1 MDHERFMRQ
10 ALIEADKAAAAGEFP
25 VGCVLVHRNQVVITG
40 ARQSSRTDQRN
51 ELDHAEIVALQR
63 LERLAPKIPP
73 ENLTLYSTMEPCLM
87 CFAALMLTGIGTI
100 VYAYEDAMGG
110 GTACDLDCLPPLY
123 KHRRPRIIGGI
134 LRQASLE
141 RFRAFFADPQ
151 NDYWRDSLLASY
163 TLAPQTASPP
173 NAKPLKL

>member
-1 MDHERFMRQ
+1 
-10 ALIEADKAAAAGEFP
+10 
-25 VGCVLVHRNQVVITG
+25 
-40 ARQSSRTDQRN
+40 
-51 ELDHAEIVALQR
+51 
-63 LERLAPKIPP
+63 
-73 ENLTLYSTMEPCLM
+73 MEPCLM

-100 VYAYEDAMGG
+100 VYAYEDVMGG

-123 KHRRPRIIGGI
+123 KQRRPRIIAGI

-163 TLAPQTASPP
+163 TLAPETAAPQTPSP
-173 NAKPLKL
+173 